1 MAKTLQNI
9 RDHVRVYLDE
19 PTQAD
24 WTDAQ
29 INREINN
36 KYFDCYS
43 AVITIFED
51 YYSTKS
57 TITTVTNQ
65 QEYALPADFLK
76 MRRVEVNWNPSDTNS
91 IPVKVSRVSM
101 DDILRDIGN
110 QGLSLTPHARPG
122 YYLRGNYIGFVPVP
136 TDGGTNA
143 GTLWYIATIVDLAE
157 DIDTINLPF
166 ADNYASVIALGAAGE
181 LLRKGQQEEQ
191 VAAQYLKEYQFKIG
205 KMQEELK
212 ERQSDGS
219 RTITDVVGNRLDF
232 GDAML
237 F

>member
-1 MAKTLQNI
+1 MSKSLQNI

-19 PTQAD
+19 AVQAD

-43 AVITIFED
+43 AVITLFED

-57 TITTVTNQ
+57 YITTVTSQ
-65 QEYALPADFLK
+65 QEYALPTDFLK

-91 IPVKVSRVSM
+91 IPVRVSRISM
-101 DDILRDIGN
+101 DDVLRDMGN
-110 QGLSLTPHARPG
+110 QGTSLTPHARPG
-122 YYLRGNYIGFVPVP
+122 YYLRGNYIGFIPLP
-136 TDGGTNA
+136 TEGGTNA
-143 GTLWYIATIVDLAE
+143 CTLWYVATIVDLTGDSE
-157 DIDTINLPF
+157 TINLPF
-166 ADNYASVIALGAAGE
+166 ADNYASIIALGAAGE
-181 LLRKGQQEEQ
+181 LLRKGQQEEA

-212 ERQSDGS
+212 ERQSDGA
-219 RTITDVVGNRLDF
+219 RTITDVVGTRLDF
-232 GDAML
+232 GDTML